1 MDSHMKTTVEISDAL
16 LREAKRVAARDET
29 TIRALIEEGL
39 RHSLTARNDKRRFRL
54 RDASYGKGGLR
65 PEVEDGSWER
75 LRDMIY
81 EGRGG

>member
-1 MDSHMKTTVEISDAL
+1 MASHMKTTVEISDAL
-16 LREAKRVAARDET
+16 LREAKRVAAHDET
-29 TIRALIEEGL
+29 TVRALIEEGQ
-39 RHSLTARNDKRRFRL
+39 RQSLNARNDKRRFRL

>member
-1 MDSHMKTTVEISDAL
+1 MARHMKTTVEISDAL
-16 LREAKRVAARDET
+16 LREAKRVAARDQT
-29 TIRALIEEGL
+29 TVRALIEEGL
-39 RHSLTARNDKRRFRL
+39 RQSLEARNDKRRFRM

>member
-1 MDSHMKTTVEISDAL
+1 MVSHMKTTVEISDAL

-29 TIRALIEEGL
+29 TVRALIEEGL
-39 RHSLTARNDKRRFRL
+39 RLSLNARNDRRRFRL
-54 RDASYGKGGLR
+54 RDGSYGKGGLR

>member
-1 MDSHMKTTVEISDAL
+1 MASHMKTTVEISDAL
-16 LREAKRVAARDET
+16 LREAKRVAARDQT
-29 TIRALIEEGL
+29 TVRALIEEGL
-39 RHSLTARNDKRRFRL
+39 RQSLNARNDKRRFRL
-54 RDASYGKGGLR
+54 RDVSYGKGGLR